1 MSHTNVTI
9 KDHLYSREFEQKKRI
24 ASLEW
29 EVGYLRQQAEYCQGL
44 LENIPRAIEEWGH
57 VDLFDDRGNKIM
69 TIVKQKEQD
78 DADE

>member
-9 KDHLYSREFEQKKRI
+9 KDHLYSREFEQQKRI

-29 EVGYLRQQAEYCQGL
+29 EVGYLRQQAECCQGL

-57 VDLFDDRGNKIM
+57 DHQIDQHGS
-69 TIVKQKEQD
+69 
-78 DADE
+78 